1 MTRRIA
7 AILSVLALASGAPG
21 PALAWGS
28 SGHRMVGQAAME
40 ALPPELPAFLRTRA
54 AAADVGEFSREL
66 DRSKGSG
73 KAHGVSLDSGHFIDL
88 YDDGTAMGGPRLEAM
103 PPDREAYETALRAA
117 GTNAWKAGWLYY
129 SILET
134 QQQLTRDF
142 AMWRVLDHAARTERN
157 PERRAWFRADL
168 KRREAVILQTTGRL
182 SHYVSD
188 GSQPLHVT
196 IHYNGWGEGPNP
208 EGFTKAR
215 IHGPFEGELVA
226 AGVRLDDIR
235 RGMPPASAF
244 QGGLEARIAG
254 YLAVAWREVP
264 TLYRL
269 EKAGALVPGDARGA
283 AFARERL
290 AAGAGALRDFVGL
303 AWRTSAGARL
313 GWPEMTVEDALAGRA
328 DVWTSLY
335 GKD

>member
-1 MTRRIA
+1 M
-7 AILSVLALASGAPG
+7 
-21 PALAWGS
+21 
-28 SGHRMVGQAAME
+28 
-40 ALPPELPAFLRTRA
+40 
-54 AAADVGEFSREL
+54 
-66 DRSKGSG
+66 
-73 KAHGVSLDSGHFIDL
+73 
-88 YDDGTAMGGPRLEAM
+88 
-103 PPDREAYETALRAA
+103 
-117 GTNAWKAGWLYY
+117 
-129 SILET
+129 
-134 QQQLTRDF
+134 
-142 AMWRVLDHAARTERN
+142 
-157 PERRAWFRADL
+157 
-168 KRREAVILQTTGRL
+168 
-182 SHYVSD
+182 
-188 GSQPLHVT
+188 T